1 MPYPLTAAYT
11 TIGTQ
16 TVSSYLSPGYELLLL
31 AVMAGFAIYDICHKR
46 VPNKALAFSLTIF
59 LAAPFLHCG
68 AQELPGTLPALLNA
82 LLGVGAG
89 FGILL
94 LAALLSKSGA
104 GVGGG
109 DIKLAAAMGFAYGPH
124 RILIILLLA
133 SVLCLPAA
141 GYFGRTKKGQPVS
154 LPFVPFMATGCLVLT
169 AIRILS

>member
-1 MPYPLTAAYT
+1 M
-11 TIGTQ
+11 
-16 TVSSYLSPGYELLLL
+16 SSFVSPGYELLLL
-31 AVMAGFAIYDICHKR
+31 AVMAGFAIYDIRHKR
-46 VPNKALAFSLTIF
+46 VPNKALAFSLPIF
-59 LAAPFLHCG
+59 LAAPFLHRA
-68 AQELPGTLPALLNA
+68 AQELPGIISALLNA
-82 LLGVGAG
+82 SLGAGAG

-94 LAALLSKSGA
+94 LAALLSRGGA

-124 RILIILLLA
+124 RILFILLLA

-141 GYFGRTKKGQPVS
+141 GYFGRAKKGQPVS